1 MAAEKAFIVPVVID
15 GTRESAA
22 LVPDKFREIQ
32 WTRVFNQNG
41 TQVLVAQVLRLLVS
55 GPKTEPAMRS
65 AEAGTYGVAALQAF
79 HCRAVLRNRSDAGH
93 SRSCT
98 FAGEPDEGLCRL
110 SERWR

>member
-79 HCRAVLRNRSDAGH
+79 HCRAVLRQHVR
-93 SRSCT
+93 
-98 FAGEPDEGLCRL
+98 
-110 SERWR
+110 